1 MVEIQKLEPKPIYV
15 TKPWVPPLDE
25 FFEELK
31 NIWESRILTNM
42 GPYHQELEKQLKE
55 YLDVPYISLF
65 SNGTLALY
73 TALKILKLDNS
84 DILTTPFS
92 FLATTHAIKLVNS
105 NPIFTDINS
114 KDCCM
119 DMKSLSNTINVYTR
133 AILPVHVYGNS
144 CDVEEISRLSK
155 YHNLKVIYDA
165 AHCFAPNNKIL
176 KAGDLSIL
184 SFHATKVFNTL
195 EGGAI
200 ISHDL
205 EMKEKIDSF
214 RSFGI
219 SKHSLIPEI
228 GFNAKMNEL
237 QALVGVLNLKDMP
250 EIISARKECTE
261 FYNKHLSN
269 NLTIIP
275 SSNYS
280 YYPILIDNRDEVYN
294 YLRENNIYVRR
305 YFYPLISD
313 LPPYKDIITAKEYN
327 LPVANEIAKKILC
340 LPLYPELTQDE
351 QERVIELV
359 LKKIKIKEYELTV

>member
-1 MVEIQKLEPKPIYV
+1 MVKIQKSKPKPIYV

-42 GPYHQELEKQLKE
+42 GPYHQELEKQLKD

-65 SNGTLALY
+65 ANGTLALY
-73 TALKILKLDNS
+73 TALKVLGLENN
-84 DILTTPFS
+84 DIITTPFS
-92 FLATTHAIKLVNS
+92 FLATTHAIRLVNS

-119 DMKSLSNTINVYTR
+119 DMKSLSNTINIYTR

-144 CDVEEISRLSK
+144 CDIEEISRLAN

-184 SFHATKVFNTL
+184 SFHATKVFNTF

-228 GFNAKMNEL
+228 GL
-237 QALVGVLNLKDMP
+237 YTG
-250 EIISARKECTE
+250 
-261 FYNKHLSN
+261 
-269 NLTIIP
+269 
-275 SSNYS
+275 
-280 YYPILIDNRDEVYN
+280 DN
-294 YLRENNIYVRR
+294 
-305 YFYPLISD
+305 
-313 LPPYKDIITAKEYN
+313 
-327 LPVANEIAKKILC
+327 
-340 LPLYPELTQDE
+340 
-351 QERVIELV
+351 
-359 LKKIKIKEYELTV
+359 

>member
-1 MVEIQKLEPKPIYV
+1 MQKSKPKPIYV
-15 TKPWVPPLDE
+15 TKPYLPPLNE
-25 FFEELK
+25 FTKSLQ

-42 GPYHQELEKQLKE
+42 GPYHQELEKQLTE

-65 SNGTLALY
+65 ANGTLALY
-73 TALKILKLDNS
+73 TALKVLKLDKSN
-84 DILTTPFS
+84 IITTPFS
-92 FLATTHAIKLVNS
+92 FLATTHVIKLVNS

-119 DMKSLSNTINVYTR
+119 DMKSLSNTINVYTK

-144 CDVEEISRLSK
+144 CDVEEISRLAK

-176 KAGDLSIL
+176 RSGDLSIL
-184 SFHATKVFNTL
+184 SFHATKIFNTL

-228 GFNAKMNEL
+228 GFNAKMNEF
-237 QALVGVLNLKDMP
+237 QALVGVLNLKDIP
-250 EIISARKECTE
+250 EIISARKECSE
-261 FYNKHLSN
+261 FYNDHLSKEVD
-269 NLTIIP
+269 IIP

-280 YYPILIDNRDEVYN
+280 YYPICLDNRDEVYN
-294 YLRENNIYVRR
+294 YLRENNIYARR
-305 YFYPLISD
+305 YFYPLISN
-313 LPPYKDIITAKEYN
+313 LPLYKDIVTAKEYN

-359 LKKIKIKEYELTV
+359 LEKK